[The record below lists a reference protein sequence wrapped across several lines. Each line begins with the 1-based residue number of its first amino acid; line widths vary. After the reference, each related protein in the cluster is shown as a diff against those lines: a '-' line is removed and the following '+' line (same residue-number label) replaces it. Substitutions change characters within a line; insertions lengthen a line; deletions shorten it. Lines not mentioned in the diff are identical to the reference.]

1 MAGITNSVY
10 TKGNQNVSNIPRKHR
25 ESDYHSATPCNQNEV
40 ACNVPTNDLTVGKH
54 VCLPVNGACTSES
67 SYDDNNESDSYATLK
82 NNQAKPDELNG
93 IGTGYSFDS
102 NMQELTIFFVRHIYL
117 SCRYNYKLTSN
128 DLTITKRA
136 CILLYITV
144 FNVYFNPKF
153 EKSIIFS
160 SFFFKSILS
169 KLIIAIVI
177 PKLLC
182 EVQLNNVPP
191 C

>member
-1 MAGITNSVY
+1 MAGITNPVFK
-10 TKGNQNVSNIPRKHR
+10 TRNQNISNIEREIPRKH
-25 ESDYHSATPCNQNEV
+25 YHCATPCNQNEV
-40 ACNVPTNDLTVGKH
+40 ACNVPTNDLTVGKN
-54 VCLPVNGACTSES
+54 VSLPVNGACTSGS
-67 SYDDNNESDSYATLK
+67 SYDDYNGSDSYATLK

-117 SCRYNYKLTSN
+117 SCRYNYKLPSN

-153 EKSIIFS
+153 EKKPNIF
-160 SFFFKSILS
+160 FLFLKSIS
-169 KLIIAIVI
+169 SILIIAIVI

-182 EVQLNNVPP
+182 EVQLNNVPS